1 MADLVPALSTTT
13 AIEATATATTTTTA
27 GSELIALDG
36 VKKSYNVGRPSEA
49 EVLHGVSLRVQ
60 AGEFIALMG
69 PSGSG
74 KSTLLNILGLL
85 EPLTSG
91 SYRLQGEAVQGLD
104 DAALTL
110 RRRHTLGFVFQFH
123 HLLPAFSA
131 LENVTLPALMGE
143 GHVSRT
149 QRERARS
156 LLDAVGLAKAMD
168 KRPGELSGGMQQRV
182 AIARALVMEPP
193 LVLADEPTGNLD
205 TASSAE
211 VFALLRRIHAERGTT
226 FVVVTHDPRLA
237 ARCDRQVELVDGR
250 IARDEAITDGAEPVP
265 SALPTAQAAAPAP

>member
-1 MADLVPALSTTT
+1 MAAVA
-13 AIEATATATTTTTA
+13 ACEA
-27 GSELIALDG
+27 LIALSG
-36 VKKSYNVGRPSEA
+36 ITKRYNVGRPSEA
-49 EVLHGVSLRVQ
+49 QVLHGLDLRVEV
-60 AGEFIALMG
+60 GEFIALMG

-85 EPLTSG
+85 EQATAG
-91 SYRLQGEAVQGLD
+91 EYRLQGEAVQDLD
-104 DAALTL
+104 DAALTM

-143 GHVSRT
+143 GHVST
-149 QRERARS
+149 KQRERARS
-156 LLDAVGLAKAMD
+156 LLDAVGLASAMD

-182 AIARALVMEPP
+182 AIARALVLDPP

-211 VFALLRRIHAERGTT
+211 VFALLRRIHEERDTS
-226 FVVVTHDPRLA
+226 FIVVTHDPRLA
-237 ARCDRQVELVDGR
+237 ARCDRLVELIDGR
-250 IARDEAITDGAEPVP
+250 IARDQAIAEGEEPIP
-265 SALPTAQAAAPAP
+265 SAG